1 MGFVCASSD
10 IYVLSVKC
18 IAGPFSVSDN
28 YDLLCAD
35 CIRWV
40 NEYDGAASLLRAALY
55 KSDVLLLLIYDNKYN
70 SSLLILSQSC
80 ETIFADF
87 KQLHGKNQLTEWI
100 KKFDPFWI
108 RRLWLNS
115 IFPKST

>member
-35 CIRWV
+35 CIR
-40 NEYDGAASLLRAALY
+40 
-55 KSDVLLLLIYDNKYN
+55 
-70 SSLLILSQSC
+70 
-80 ETIFADF
+80 
-87 KQLHGKNQLTEWI
+87 
-100 KKFDPFWI
+100 
-108 RRLWLNS
+108 
-115 IFPKST
+115 